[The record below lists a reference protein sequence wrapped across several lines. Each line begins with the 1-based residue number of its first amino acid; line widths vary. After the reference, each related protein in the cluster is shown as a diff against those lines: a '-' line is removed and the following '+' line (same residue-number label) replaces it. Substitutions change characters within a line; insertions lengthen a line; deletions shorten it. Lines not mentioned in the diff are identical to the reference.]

1 MSSQDN
7 FLDQAPAASEKTNS
21 AFSYP
26 ALARLVDSRRFNDAS
41 LAMIIISAVILGF
54 ETDKGLYRAHQ
65 EWFHLLDQAI
75 LGVFTLEIGLRALA
89 RMPKPGDYLK
99 DPWNFFD
106 CAVVLVCYL
115 PLNGQYAAVLRLL
128 RVLRTLR
135 LLTHIPRLRLI
146 VETMLRSLSSM
157 GYISLLLGLLFYI
170 YGVIAVFAFGEIAPE
185 YFGSL
190 ATAALTLFQ
199 IVTLEGW
206 VEILDALKAE
216 FPLAGPLFLISFIV
230 LGTMIV
236 LNLFIGVIVNS
247 LAEAQDS
254 LAAENRAAPTE
265 KLAEDLTRLSQRF
278 DRLLGAE
285 PRDGSVGLPQP
296 SPVSAGA
303 PKPFDPPFKSSGE
316 N

>member
-1 MSSQDN
+1 
-7 FLDQAPAASEKTNS
+7 
-21 AFSYP
+21 
-26 ALARLVDSRRFNDAS
+26 
-41 LAMIIISAVILGF
+41 
-54 ETDKGLYRAHQ
+54 
-65 EWFHLLDQAI
+65 
-75 LGVFTLEIGLRALA
+75 
-89 RMPKPGDYLK
+89 
-99 DPWNFFD
+99 
-106 CAVVLVCYL
+106 
-115 PLNGQYAAVLRLL
+115 
-128 RVLRTLR
+128 
-135 LLTHIPRLRLI
+135 
-146 VETMLRSLSSM
+146 
-157 GYISLLLGLLFYI
+157 
-170 YGVIAVFAFGEIAPE
+170 VFAFGEIAPE

-265 KLAEDLTRLSQRF
+265 KLAEDLKRLSQRF

-296 SPVSAGA
+296 SPVSAVA

>member
-1 MSSQDN
+1 
-7 FLDQAPAASEKTNS
+7 
-21 AFSYP
+21 
-26 ALARLVDSRRFNDAS
+26 
-41 LAMIIISAVILGF
+41 
-54 ETDKGLYRAHQ
+54 
-65 EWFHLLDQAI
+65 
-75 LGVFTLEIGLRALA
+75 LRVVA
-89 RMPKPGDYLK
+89 RMPTPADYLK
-99 DPWNFFD
+99 DAWNLFD

-157 GYISLLLGLLFYI
+157 GYISMLLGLLFYI
-170 YGVIAVFAFGEIAPE
+170 YGVIAVFAFGESTPE

-190 ATAALTLFQ
+190 GTAALTLFQ

-206 VEILDALKAE
+206 VEILNVLKVK
-216 FPLAGPLFLISFIV
+216 FPLAGPLYLISFIV

-254 LAAENRAAPTE
+254 ICAENGTGPTE
-265 KLAEDLTRLSQRF
+265 KLAEDLKRLSQRF
-278 DRLLGAE
+278 DRLIGAKQS
-285 PRDGSVGLPQP
+285 DGSAGLRQE
-296 SPVSAGA
+296 SSGVAGG
-303 PKPFDPPFKSSGE
+303 PRHFERPNNSSGE
-316 N
+316 I